1 MVAEEYRA
9 IVELIEACQEGKTD
23 VLEMLHDWHGL
34 DPVELL
40 RARDLL
46 ALQLN

>member
-9 IVELIEACQEGKTD
+9 IAELIAACQDGKSD
-23 VLEMLHDWHGL
+23 VLELLHEWHGL

-40 RARDLL
+40 RAQSLL
-46 ALQLN
+46 SLELS